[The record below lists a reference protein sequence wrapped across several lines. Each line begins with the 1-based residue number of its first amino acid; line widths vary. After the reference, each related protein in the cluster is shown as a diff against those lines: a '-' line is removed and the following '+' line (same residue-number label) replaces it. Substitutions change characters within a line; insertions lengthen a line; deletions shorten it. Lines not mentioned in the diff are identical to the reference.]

1 MAAIELL
8 LREGL
13 GRAPQA
19 QETLAPRLPTT
30 AAAVQAMSWDEMQ
43 ALFAAIYVDEI
54 AAAQRQGG
62 QALVREKLAA
72 LSEEQRQVLREAVL
86 EPELA

>member
-1 MAAIELL
+1 
-8 LREGL
+8 
-13 GRAPQA
+13 
-19 QETLAPRLPTT
+19 
-30 AAAVQAMSWDEMQ
+30 MSWDEMQ